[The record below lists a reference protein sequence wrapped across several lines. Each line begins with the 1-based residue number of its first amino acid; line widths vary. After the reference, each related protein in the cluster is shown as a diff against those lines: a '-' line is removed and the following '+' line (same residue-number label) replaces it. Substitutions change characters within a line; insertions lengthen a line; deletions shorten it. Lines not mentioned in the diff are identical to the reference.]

1 MTHPAQFARRVG
13 PGAAAGITEEMIR
26 DVVHAFYAKIRTDPA
41 LGPIFNRVIGDDWDP
56 HLAKMCA
63 FWSSVLLMTGR
74 FKGAPMA
81 AHVQIPGIRAT
92 HFARWLHV
100 FRQTVETVCP
110 PAAAAMFIAKSEMIA
125 QALQLHIAATWG
137 ELPQAGAGS
146 SSPVAGRQR
155 AGEP

>member
-1 MTHPAQFARRVG
+1 VMLLT
-13 PGAAAGITEEMIR
+13 GAYKGRPM
-26 DVVHAFYAKIRTDPA
+26 VVHAA
-41 LGPIFNRVIGDDWDP
+41 LPD
-56 HLAKMCA
+56 L
-63 FWSSVLLMTGR
+63 S
-74 FKGAPMA
+74 
-81 AHVQIPGIRAT
+81 AT

-125 QALQLHIAATWG
+125 QALQLHIAATRG

-146 SSPVAGRQR
+146 SLPVAGRQQ